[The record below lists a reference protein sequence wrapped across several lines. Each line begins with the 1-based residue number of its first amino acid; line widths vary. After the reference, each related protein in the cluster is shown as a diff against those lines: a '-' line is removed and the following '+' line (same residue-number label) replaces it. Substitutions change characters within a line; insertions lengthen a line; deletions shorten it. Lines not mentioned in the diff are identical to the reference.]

1 MGNLWHVQN
10 KLNLGV
16 NTIHLTLAQDTRH
29 LQVQCM
35 YPNHTQAINI
45 LSGNKAGVGLNK
57 HWPVKQKRAL
67 GEIQAGLGIME
78 QAEFTFNEE

>member
-1 MGNLWHVQN
+1 
-10 KLNLGV
+10 
-16 NTIHLTLAQDTRH
+16 
-29 LQVQCM
+29 M

-57 HWPVKQKRAL
+57 HWPVKQKRFL